1 MTSNLPPTRPQEC
14 ALEIIE
20 DVYRCKIPIPN
31 NPLDYVMSYLIK
43 SRNGCTIIDVGWDTP
58 ESLSAWEKQLGQ
70 LGLSLQDIRQVVIT
84 HLHPDHY
91 GLAGKLRQISGAQIV
106 MSAPEAEQLG
116 ARYENYHRL
125 LEEVAEFLLRNGVP
139 SEEVPALQSASL
151 PALEWVV
158 TARPDRVVEEGDV
171 LEAGPLRLQVLY
183 TPGHTRGHMCL
194 YAAQERLL
202 FSGDHVLPTITPNVS
217 LNPQSSANPL
227 GDYLKA
233 LGRIEE
239 LEVNLV
245 LPAHEFAFSNLA
257 ERVREIQEH
266 HRRRLEEILGLLGG
280 EAKTAYT
287 VACRVN
293 WDTGPWET
301 LSNWNRRAAVMETL
315 AHLEYLRSEG
325 KVASLNSTEQV
336 LYHRA

>member
-1 MTSNLPPTRPQEC
+1 MNSNLPPTRPQEY

-43 SRNGCTIIDVGWDTP
+43 SKNGCTIIDVGWDTP
-58 ESLSAWEKQLGQ
+58 ESLSAWERQLDQ
-70 LGLSLQDIRQVVIT
+70 LGLGLEDIRQVIIT

-91 GLAGKLRQISGAQIV
+91 GLAGKLRQISGAEIV
-106 MSAPEAEQLG
+106 MSAPEAEQLS
-116 ARYENYHRL
+116 ARYENYQHL
-125 LEEVAEFLLRNGVP
+125 LEEVADFLRRNGVP
-139 SEEVPALQSASL
+139 AEEVPALQSASL

-158 TARPDRVVEEGDV
+158 RARPDKVVEEGDV

-183 TPGHTRGHMCL
+183 TPGHTRGHICL
-194 YAAQERLL
+194 YAVQERLL

-227 GDYLKA
+227 GDYLQA
-233 LGRIEE
+233 LSRIEE

-266 HRRRLEEILGLLGG
+266 HRRRLDEILGLLEG
-280 EAKTAYT
+280 EPKTAYAI
-287 VACRVN
+287 ACRVT
-293 WDTGPWET
+293 WDAGPWDT

-315 AHLEYLRSEG
+315 AHLEYLRHEG
-325 KVASLNSTEQV
+325 KISALNSADQV
-336 LYHRA
+336 TYYRH